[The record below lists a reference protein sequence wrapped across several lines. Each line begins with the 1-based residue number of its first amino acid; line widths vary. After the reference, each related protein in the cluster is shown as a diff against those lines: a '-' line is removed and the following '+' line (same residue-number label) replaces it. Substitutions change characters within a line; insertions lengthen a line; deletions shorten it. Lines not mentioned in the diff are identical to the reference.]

1 MRNEER
7 DERGVERP
15 GWVKIAREALLR
27 TLRFIASHV
36 RGFYTAIA
44 AFVTIGFLAGLAAAW
59 AFAALGRIVL
69 GGATQSMDE
78 TVLRW
83 VANLRTPFLD
93 QVALDI
99 TSLGNIAVLIMV
111 VSVAS
116 VFLFIS
122 RHRYSA
128 YLLWIAVIGEE
139 VINALLK
146 DAYGR
151 ARPSV
156 IPLETKVLTKSFPSG
171 HAMASI
177 VAYGAIALL
186 VGRLADSGRMK
197 RATWAVAALAIIL
210 VGSSRIYLGVH
221 YPSDVIGGFLAGFAW
236 LAVLASAL
244 SALKFFA
251 PRQPQIEEQEEDLEK
266 SEV

>member
-1 MRNEER
+1 MRDDES
-7 DERGVERP
+7 DERGVARP
-15 GWVKIAREALLR
+15 QWIKIAREALLR
-27 TLRFIASHV
+27 TLRFIAAHV
-36 RGFYTAIA
+36 RGFWTALA

-59 AFAALGRIVL
+59 AFAVLGRIVL
-69 GGATQSMDE
+69 GGATQSVDE
-78 TVLRW
+78 AVLRW
-83 VANLRTPFLD
+83 VATLRTPLLD

-99 TSLGNIAVLIMV
+99 TSLGNIAVLIV
-111 VSVAS
+111 VVAVAS
-116 VFLFIS
+116 VFLFMS

-128 YLLWIAVIGEE
+128 YLLWIAVAGEE
-139 VINALLK
+139 LISTLLK

-156 IPLETKVLTKSFPSG
+156 VPLETAVMTASFPSG

-186 VGRLADSGRMK
+186 VGRLAESRSM
-197 RATWAVAALAIIL
+197 RRTTWAVAALAIAL

-221 YPSDVIGGFLAGFAW
+221 YPSDVIGGFIAGFAW
-236 LAVLASAL
+236 LAVLASSL

-251 PRQPQIEEQEEDLEK
+251 PRKPGIEEQEKDLEK
-266 SEV
+266 GEV